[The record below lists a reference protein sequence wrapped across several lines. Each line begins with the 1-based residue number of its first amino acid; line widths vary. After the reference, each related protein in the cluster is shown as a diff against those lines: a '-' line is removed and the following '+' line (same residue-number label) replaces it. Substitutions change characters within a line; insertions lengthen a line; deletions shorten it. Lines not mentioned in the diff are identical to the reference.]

1 MLRPIDQ
8 YFLQKE
14 EPFKSCLEV
23 LRRLILNFDEAIT
36 EEWKYGMPV
45 YCYHGKMLCYLWIH
59 KKFKQPYLGIVEGKR
74 MNHPD
79 LLQENRSRMKI
90 LLIEPMKDIP
100 LKKIRTILKEAI
112 HFTLEFSFGRKN
124 DSTFLTALSSAC

>member
-14 EPFKSCLEV
+14 EPSKSCLEV

-59 KKFKQPYLGIVEGKR
+59 RKFKQPYLGIVEGKR
-74 MNHPD
+74 MNHPE

-112 HFTLEFSFGRKN
+112 SFYP
-124 DSTFLTALSSAC
+124 

>member
-14 EPFKSCLEV
+14 EPIKSCLEV

-36 EEWKYGMPV
+36 EE
-45 YCYHGKMLCYLWIH
+45 
-59 KKFKQPYLGIVEGKR
+59 
-74 MNHPD
+74 
-79 LLQENRSRMKI
+79 
-90 LLIEPMKDIP
+90 IEPMKDIP

-112 HFTLEFSFGRKN
+112 SFYP
-124 DSTFLTALSSAC
+124 